1 MGAPHEELLEHVRC
15 ALCGADDGETVYEAR
30 YDRQKDF
37 DLVQKFR
44 ASGDELLIDRLV
56 KCRQCGLRV
65 RQPAAARRS
74 HPDQLHRG

>member
-15 ALCGADDGETVYEAR
+15 ALCGADDGETVYEAQ

-56 KCRQCGLRV
+56 KCRQCGLQYV
-65 RQPAAARRS
+65 NPAPARRS